1 MGNRGVKDEKI
12 SWKHI
17 AVAGGIGILLFYGN
31 GWLLGMNVA
40 TTLRAALYTAT
51 LLAGFLGMLAAG
63 LWSSRLLKNR
73 MTDDPFNA
81 ENESFMQETRLLK
94 NDDSFNFPTEFVF
107 RRRRH
112 SGWINVVNPFRA
124 SIVLGTPGSGKSY
137 ALINNYIKQAIEKGY
152 ALYVYDFKFDDL
164 SVIAYNHLR
173 KNLKAYG
180 ATTPKFYV
188 INFDDPRRSHR
199 CNPLAPNLMSDI
211 TDAYEASYVIM
222 LNLNRSW
229 IQKQGDFF
237 VESPIVL
244 LAAIIWFLKIYDG
257 GKYCTFPHAIE
268 LLNKPYEELFT
279 VLMAHEELENYL
291 SPFVDAWKGGAAEQL
306 MGQIAS
312 AKIPLSRMISP
323 QLYWVMTGNDFT
335 LDINNP
341 EDPKILCV
349 GNNPDRQNIYSAALG
364 LYNSRI
370 VRLINKKG
378 KLKSSIIIDELP
390 TIYFRGLDN
399 LIATAR
405 SNKVAVCLSFQ
416 DFSQLERDYGQ
427 EEAKVIENTVGN
439 IFAGQVLGDTAKTL
453 SERFGRIVQLRTSNS
468 LSNDN
473 LTTSTNTQLDSLIP
487 ASKISNLSQGMF
499 VGAVADNFDERIE
512 QKIFHAEIVID
523 REKLAGETASYV
535 PIPEISS
542 FRDAD
547 GVDRMEEIIRR
558 NYTQIKEDVSQ
569 IIKRE
574 LRRIAEDPA
583 LRHLLAKK

>member
-17 AVAGGIGILLFYGN
+17 TAAGGIGILLFYGN

-51 LLAGFLGMLAAG
+51 LLVGFLGMLAAG

-180 ATTPKFYV
+180 ATPPRFYV

-244 LAAIIWFLKIYDG
+244 LAAI
-257 GKYCTFPHAIE
+257 
-268 LLNKPYEELFT
+268 
-279 VLMAHEELENYL
+279 MA
-291 SPFVDAWKGGAAEQL
+291 
-306 MGQIAS
+306 AS
-312 AKIPLSRMISP
+312 MS
-323 QLYWVMTGNDFT
+323 
-335 LDINNP
+335 
-341 EDPKILCV
+341 
-349 GNNPDRQNIYSAALG
+349 
-364 LYNSRI
+364 
-370 VRLINKKG
+370 
-378 KLKSSIIIDELP
+378 
-390 TIYFRGLDN
+390 
-399 LIATAR
+399 TA
-405 SNKVAVCLSFQ
+405 
-416 DFSQLERDYGQ
+416 DSQLL
-427 EEAKVIENTVGN
+427 V
-439 IFAGQVLGDTAKTL
+439 
-453 SERFGRIVQLRTSNS
+453 
-468 LSNDN
+468 
-473 LTTSTNTQLDSLIP
+473 
-487 ASKISNLSQGMF
+487 AS
-499 VGAVADNFDERIE
+499 
-512 QKIFHAEIVID
+512 
-523 REKLAGETASYV
+523 
-535 PIPEISS
+535 SS
-542 FRDAD
+542 FTSD
-547 GVDRMEEIIRR
+547 I
-558 NYTQIKEDVSQ
+558 YK
-569 IIKRE
+569 
-574 LRRIAEDPA
+574 PA
-583 LRHLLAKK
+583 LRKNASDKEILWVGRVVVLVVAVVAYIIATNKGEGAQAIMNMVENAWGGFGSAFGPVVILSLFWRRFTYRGAIAGVVGGALADVLWYSFLSASTGIYELLPGFIAGMLCAVVATLLDKAPAKEITDIYDKATMLLKED